1 MLTTDHFTVNCTVS
15 SAVGFAVNQ
24 RGSQYCSQYCSQW
37 LLFIKGVSYG
47 PPDPIQN
54 AFALEPPV
62 G

>member
-1 MLTTDHFTVNCTVS
+1 MLTTDNFTVNCTVS
-15 SAVGFAVNQ
+15 SAVDQ
-24 RGSQYCSQYCSQW
+24 YGSQGCSQGCSQW
-37 LLFIKGVSYG
+37 FLLIKGVSYG

>member
-1 MLTTDHFTVNCTVS
+1 MLTTDNFTVNCTVS
-15 SAVGFAVNQ
+15 SAVDQ
-24 RGSQYCSQYCSQW
+24 YGSQGCSQW
-37 LLFIKGVSYG
+37 FLLIKGVSYG